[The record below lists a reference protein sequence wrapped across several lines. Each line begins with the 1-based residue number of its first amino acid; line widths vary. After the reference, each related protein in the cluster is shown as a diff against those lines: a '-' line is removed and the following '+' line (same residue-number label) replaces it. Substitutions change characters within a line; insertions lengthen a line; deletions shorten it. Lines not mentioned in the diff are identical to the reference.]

1 MLTHGLYRCDEEVA
15 GQNLADARRSP
26 RLPGESLLQ
35 GTHEYMRE
43 RGADQHAI
51 QCHFERLQ
59 VKMVFLQASG
69 KRMVNSSTCATAT
82 RRPSGCLGLP
92 AADITCLRMVRRTA
106 RRGNRGS
113 RTGGQRLSAKG
124 MVDELSQISGQE
136 RVYGGRGGD
145 STHGGVKASWSLM
158 QIDGPGCRITSL
170 EVNS

>member
-1 MLTHGLYRCDEEVA
+1 
-15 GQNLADARRSP
+15 
-26 RLPGESLLQ
+26 
-35 GTHEYMRE
+35 
-43 RGADQHAI
+43 
-51 QCHFERLQ
+51 
-59 VKMVFLQASG
+59 
-69 KRMVNSSTCATAT
+69 MVNSSTCATAT

-92 AADITCLRMVRRTA
+92 VVDITCLRMVRRTA

-170 EVNS
+170 EVTRDRKFRLRLLVFSISKHCRIHTLTSAR